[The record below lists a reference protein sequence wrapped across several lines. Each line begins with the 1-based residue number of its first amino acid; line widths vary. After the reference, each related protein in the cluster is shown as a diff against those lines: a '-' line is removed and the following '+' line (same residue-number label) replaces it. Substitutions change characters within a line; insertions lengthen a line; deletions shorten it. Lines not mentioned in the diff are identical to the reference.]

1 MKNMKTLKKI
11 VSVLLTISMLITMG
25 TLVFATDVPQPSIS
39 GTNPFSN
46 IGSTVLGYVQWFG
59 YAMAVGMLLY
69 IGIKYMMSSANEKAD
84 LKKGSVNYV
93 IGAVLVFAAST
104 IVGLFKDVGGTITK

>member
-25 TLVFATDVPQPSIS
+25 TLVFATDVPQP
-39 GTNPFSN
+39 TLTNNPFSN

-69 IGIKYMMSSANEKAD
+69 IGIKYMMSSANEKAN
-84 LKKGSVNYV
+84 LKKGSINYI

-104 IVGLFKDVGGTITK
+104 IVGLFKDVGSTITK